1 MAEFVARGLAADWLN
16 AWLAAIGVGVLLP
29 DVRLGWTGDPVP
41 RARFSF
47 PGGLP
52 LAERIAESLP
62 TVDQLE
68 ELVIADL
75 PQNVPADEFS
85 RAAELARERLDL
97 SLALVAT
104 DIRGLDKRKE
114 TLPTGP
120 FNPGVPHGETLFTRL
135 RACRQGLDGIGDLSA
150 LVDASLTGRGRRV
163 KANGLGFDYRRI
175 AASVPGEAPK
185 WVDPVV
191 ECLCFFG
198 LFLHPL
204 SGDGRV
210 PRQRGWTG
218 PRRSTFRWPV
228 WENPLDRWAIDA
240 LLDIAYADLA
250 MPSSSIVPLP
260 SSWRRLSVSALYGAV
275 PFQRTG
281 SSDPT
286 RGYASERLA

>member
-1 MAEFVARGLAADWLN
+1 MAEFVAPGLAADWLN
-16 AWLAAIGVGVLLP
+16 AWLAAIGVTVLLP

-41 RARFSF
+41 KARFSF
-47 PGGLP
+47 PGGSP

-62 TVDQLE
+62 TVDQLK

-75 PQNVPADEFS
+75 PQNLSASEFS
-85 RAAELARERLDL
+85 RAAAQARERLDL
-97 SLALVAT
+97 SLALLTT
-104 DIRGLDKRKE
+104 DIGGLDKRKG

-120 FNPGVPHGETLFTRL
+120 FNPGAPHGETLFTRL
-135 RACRQGLDGIGDLSA
+135 RACRQGLDVLGDLPA
-150 LVDASLTGRGRRV
+150 LVDASLTGRGQRV
-163 KANGLGFDYRRI
+163 EANGLGFDYRRI

-204 SGDGRV
+204 SGNGRR
-210 PRQRGWTG
+210 PRQRGWAG
-218 PRRSTFRWPV
+218 SRGSTFRWPV

-240 LLDIAYADLA
+240 LLDVVYADLA
-250 MPSSSIVPLP
+250 VLSSSIAPLP
-260 SSWRRLSVSALYGAV
+260 GSWRRLSVSALFGAV

-281 SSDPT
+281 PSDPT